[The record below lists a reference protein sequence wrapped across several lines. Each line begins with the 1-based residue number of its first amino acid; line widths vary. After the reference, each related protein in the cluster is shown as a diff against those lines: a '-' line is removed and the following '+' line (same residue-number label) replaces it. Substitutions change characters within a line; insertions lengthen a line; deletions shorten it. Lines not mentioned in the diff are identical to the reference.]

1 MEGFPLFRISCI
13 LCDQPVDLETAKTN
27 DEGDAVHEEC
37 YVFEI
42 VLRLKK
48 RLSPPLES
56 AHSRGALRYPAP

>member
-27 DEGDAVHEEC
+27 DDGDAVHEEC
-37 YVFEI
+37 YALEM

-48 RLSPPLES
+48 RPSPLLEP
-56 AHSRGALRYPAP
+56 ADSRGALRYPAP